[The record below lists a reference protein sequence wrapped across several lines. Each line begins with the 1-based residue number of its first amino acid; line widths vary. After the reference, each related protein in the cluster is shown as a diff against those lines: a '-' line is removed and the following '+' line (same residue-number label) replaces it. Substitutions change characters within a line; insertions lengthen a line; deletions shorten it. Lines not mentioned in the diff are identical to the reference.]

1 MTKKFRINAKNLFLT
16 YSQIDKEITHLEIL
30 EQLQT
35 KLDIKKYIIAIE
47 EHSNKLGI
55 HSHVL
60 LCLPRRYDIRSE
72 SFLDL
77 NWKDKIYHG
86 NYQSVRNLN
95 HVIKYIIKENNY
107 IKSESFKLYTNNKG
121 ELISLK
127 EHILI
132 QARKNG
138 INKALKE
145 FIDEDPNKAVSE
157 LSIIEK
163 NLKGILH
170 VEKKITDEEWPFEL
184 AHIDKS
190 TLPLG
195 MQHLTGKDLK
205 NLFNN
210 KAVAIVGKA
219 GYGKTFLA
227 KTLAHSCGKK
237 PLFIKHYEGIK
248 NFDESKHNSIVFDD
262 ANLRDLKSEQ
272 DILNLLDIAVKGAKS
287 DLRHLYGCKRIPN
300 DTQLILTVNDLKQ
313 LFGELTRQI
322 NRRLNIFELDQKI
335 QLNVN
340 VDNSIKIIFNQHNH
354 IYNNEEDMER
364 NRRIWDKQNI
374 EVKSFEPDE
383 PRFE

>member
-1 MTKKFRINAKNLFLT
+1 
-16 YSQIDKEITHLEIL
+16 
-30 EQLQT
+30 
-35 KLDIKKYIIAIE
+35 
-47 EHSNKLGI
+47 
-55 HSHVL
+55 
-60 LCLPRRYDIRSE
+60 
-72 SFLDL
+72 
-77 NWKDKIYHG
+77 
-86 NYQSVRNLN
+86 
-95 HVIKYIIKENNY
+95 
-107 IKSESFKLYTNNKG
+107 
-121 ELISLK
+121 
-127 EHILI
+127 
-132 QARKNG
+132 
-138 INKALKE
+138 
-145 FIDEDPNKAVSE
+145 
-157 LSIIEK
+157 
-163 NLKGILH
+163 
-170 VEKKITDEEWPFEL
+170 
-184 AHIDKS
+184 
-190 TLPLG
+190 

-364 NRRIWDKQNI
+364 NRRI
-374 EVKSFEPDE
+374 
-383 PRFE
+383 